1 MMACDNSL
9 RGIALAASF
18 SAFVFGNVEPIQDI
32 SFDLIDVKE
41 SASKNWREYN
51 YVPYGI
57 SSLSLNAE
65 IHDVFEERFSKKD
78 SFFGLDAF
86 LFSLDDGSIFQ
97 DVSAEVWEM
106 AEKLV
111 EKNPKIINYI

>member
-1 MMACDNSL
+1 MIACDNSL

-18 SAFVFGNVEPIQDI
+18 SAFVFGAVDAVKDI
-32 SFDLIDVKE
+32 SFDISVKE
-41 SASKNWREYN
+41 SVSKNWREYN
-51 YVPYGI
+51 YVPYGV
-57 SSLSLNAE
+57 SALSLNAE
-65 IHDVFEERFSKKD
+65 IHDIFEERLFEKD

-86 LFSLDDGSIFQ
+86 LCSLDDGSIFK
-97 DVSAEVWEM
+97 DVSPEVWEM